1 LAKETSSQPIA
12 QGCGGFCGLFKRWK
26 VPAFLE
32 DMKPRAGDP
41 MMDFQR
47 IGHRRQHITVAD
59 RNQGLNRDSWQQRAG
74 VGAAEDRL
82 LPSQPPEIGASPLC
96 P

>member
-1 LAKETSSQPIA
+1 
-12 QGCGGFCGLFKRWK
+12 
-26 VPAFLE
+26 
-32 DMKPRAGDP
+32 

-82 LPSQPPEIGASPLC
+82 LLSQPPEIGASPLC